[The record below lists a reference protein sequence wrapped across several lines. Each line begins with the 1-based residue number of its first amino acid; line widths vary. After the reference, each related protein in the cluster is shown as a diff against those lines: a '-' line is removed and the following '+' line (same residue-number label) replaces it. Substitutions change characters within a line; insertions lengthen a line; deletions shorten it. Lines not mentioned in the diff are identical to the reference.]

1 MSIKLTKVTLPD
13 FGMPTSEPSLSPNIY
28 ENRLAQLRER
38 MLQQNLDYVIVYAD
52 REHTANLT
60 YLCGYDPRFEES
72 FLIVDKTQIP
82 ALLVGNEGW
91 GYCELAPL
99 PVRRVLYQPLSL
111 MGQDRTQ
118 SLHLR
123 DILSAEGIHSDSKL
137 GIAGWKY
144 FSEKEFAHAAHQFE
158 VPYYLIDTLL
168 DMGVPRKQLLNVNA
182 LFMNPSD
189 GLRTINEAA
198 QLALFE
204 FAACHTSNGLK
215 QVLFNMKPG
224 MTEYEATT
232 LMQINGFPHGAHTM
246 LSNGHRAT
254 YGLPSPSFNTLK
266 VGERFTMCL
275 CLWGALN
282 ARAGWLVYDAND
294 LPEGV
299 KDYVDKLAIPYFR
312 AITKW
317 YEHIGI
323 GVKGHELYDI
333 IHAEIGDPFFGV
345 GLNPGHLIHIDE
357 WLHSPI
363 YKNSE
368 ETIKTGMAFQVD
380 VIPATGSDYHTINI
394 EDGIAIA
401 DEALRAEI
409 AAQYPETWQRIQ
421 ARRQFMKEV
430 IGINLKPEVL
440 PFSNIPAY
448 LPPYMLSADMVLTVQ
463 KDII

>member
-1 MSIKLTKVTLPD
+1 MSIQLTKVTLPD
-13 FGMPTSEPSLSPNIY
+13 FGMPTSEPSLSTNIY

-38 MLQQNLDYVIVYAD
+38 MLKEDLDYVIVYAD

-72 FLIVDKTQIP
+72 FLIVDKTHTP

-99 PVRRVLYQPLSL
+99 PMRRVLYQPLSL

-224 MTEYEATT
+224 MTEYEAAT

-312 AITKW
+312 AIVKW

-368 ETIKTGMAFQVD
+368 ETIKTWYG
-380 VIPATGSDYHTINI
+380 
-394 EDGIAIA
+394 
-401 DEALRAEI
+401 
-409 AAQYPETWQRIQ
+409 
-421 ARRQFMKEV
+421 
-430 IGINLKPEVL
+430 
-440 PFSNIPAY
+440 FSSRCDSCNGF
-448 LPPYMLSADMVLTVQ
+448 
-463 KDII
+463 

>member
-1 MSIKLTKVTLPD
+1 MSIQLQKVALPD
-13 FGMPTSEPSLSPNIY
+13 FGMPTSEPVLTADIY
-28 ENRLAQLRER
+28 KNRLAQLRLR
-38 MLQQNLDYVIVYAD
+38 MTQQNFDYIIIYAD

-60 YLCGYDPRFEES
+60 YICGYDPRFEES
-72 FLIVDKTQIP
+72 FLIVDKTNVP

-99 PVRRVLYQPLSL
+99 PVRRILYQPLSL
-111 MGQDRTQ
+111 MGQDRSKSA
-118 SLHLR
+118 SLR
-123 DILSAEGIHSDSKL
+123 SILKEEGINNGSKI
-137 GIAGWKY
+137 GIVGWKY
-144 FSEKEFAHAAHQFE
+144 FNNKEFTNAEHQFE
-158 VPYYLIDTLL
+158 VPYYLIDTLHK
-168 DMGVPRKQLLNVNA
+168 MGVPKKHISNA
-182 LFMNPSD
+182 CAIFMNPSD
-189 GLRTINEAA
+189 GLRTNNEAA

-204 FAACHTSNGLK
+204 CAACFTSNGLK

-224 MTEYEATT
+224 MTEYEAVS
-232 LMQINGFPHGAHTM
+232 LMKINGFPHGAHTM
-246 LSNGHRAT
+246 LTNGHRAT

-282 ARAGWLVYDAND
+282 ARAGWLVYSAED
-294 LPEGV
+294 LPDGV
-299 KDYVDKLAIPYFR
+299 KDYLDKLAIPYFR

-323 GVKGHELYDI
+323 GVKGKELYDI
-333 IHAEIGDPFFGV
+333 IHGEIGAPFFGV

-363 YKNSE
+363 YKNSD
-368 ETIKTGMAFQVD
+368 ETIKSGMAFQVD
-380 VIPATGSDYHTINI
+380 VIPATGTDYHTINI

-401 DEALRAEI
+401 DEDLRHEI
-409 AAQYPETWQRIQ
+409 AIQFPETWQRIQ

-448 LPPYMLSADMVLTVQ
+448 LPPYMLSPDMVLT
-463 KDII
+463 KSN